1 MRGRPKEEKTKK
13 HEGDIMVDPDALNA
27 LIENYLDRV
36 DDLITAYRM
45 DPKRGTD
52 VLDPI
57 QEEVDGTID
66 RLRMNAPHSTVSTLR
81 LDSNR
86 SLERLENTLCAIT
99 NQNLSGLGTL
109 PAARSVSDNSV
120 WAVTCAN
127 VTAKIA
133 AVTDRFSNLLV
144 NMDANRRNQY
154 DTNFSYII
162 DQGNVSMQKNNS
174 DEAAAAYLKWANGE
188 ISKIER
194 SLVNL
199 QNQSAAEMLQVLLQE
214 KDAERLSLLSQ
225 TKSIEKSL
233 SIEERQVVNMH
244 NKKAMEI
251 LQEMA
256 KNQTTYDATVRDR
269 KFGLIDKHLANIQRL
284 VQTKAFSSNMGGGMF
299 TTPKN
304 LSGIH
309 RQRENN
315 AVNFVPKR
323 TRRKSAP
330 PPNTRAGKMGNL
342 GSAHEDELGV
352 FDLTEPELARPYGE
366 RAVKTAAIVAGL
378 GAVVMGARHKMRK

>member
-1 MRGRPKEEKTKK
+1 
-13 HEGDIMVDPDALNA
+13 MVDPDALNA

-36 DDLITAYRM
+36 DDYIEAYKL
-45 DPKRGTD
+45 DSKRGTE

-66 RLRMNAPHSTVSTLR
+66 RLRMNAPHSTVSSLR

-86 SLERLENTLCAIT
+86 SLERIEGALCAVT

-120 WAVTCAN
+120 WGVSCAT

-133 AVTDRFSNLLV
+133 DVTDRFSNLLV

-162 DQGNVSMQKNNS
+162 DQGNASMQQNNS
-174 DEAAAAYLKWANGE
+174 DEAAAAYLKWATGE

-194 SLVNL
+194 NLVNL

-214 KDAERLSLLSQ
+214 KDTERLSLLSQ
-225 TKSIEKSL
+225 AKSVEKGMSD
-233 SIEERQVVNMH
+233 SNKKVINMH

-256 KNQTTYDATVRDR
+256 QNPTTYDGSIRDR
-269 KFGLIDKHLANIQRL
+269 KFRLVDKHLANIHQI
-284 VQTKAFSSNMGGGMF
+284 VQLHGNSMDMLGGMF
-299 TTPKN
+299 TSPKN

-352 FDLTEPELARPYGE
+352 FDLTEPEMTRPYGE
-366 RAVKTAAIVAGL
+366 RFVKTAAIMGGL

>member
-1 MRGRPKEEKTKK
+1 MMRGRPKEEKTKK

-174 DEAAAAYLKWANGE
+174 DEAAAAYLKWE
-188 ISKIER
+188 TVR
-194 SLVNL
+194 LV
-199 QNQSAAEMLQVLLQE
+199 
-214 KDAERLSLLSQ
+214 RLSVVLSTYRINQ
-225 TKSIEKSL
+225 PQRCYKSCFKRKMLKDYHFFHKQSL
-233 SIEERQVVNMH
+233 S
-244 NKKAMEI
+244 
-251 LQEMA
+251 
-256 KNQTTYDATVRDR
+256 
-269 KFGLIDKHLANIQRL
+269 
-284 VQTKAFSSNMGGGMF
+284 
-299 TTPKN
+299 
-304 LSGIH
+304 
-309 RQRENN
+309 
-315 AVNFVPKR
+315 KR
-323 TRRKSAP
+323 VSVSKRVCCKYAQ
-330 PPNTRAGKMGNL
+330 
-342 GSAHEDELGV
+342 
-352 FDLTEPELARPYGE
+352 
-366 RAVKTAAIVAGL
+366 
-378 GAVVMGARHKMRK
+378 